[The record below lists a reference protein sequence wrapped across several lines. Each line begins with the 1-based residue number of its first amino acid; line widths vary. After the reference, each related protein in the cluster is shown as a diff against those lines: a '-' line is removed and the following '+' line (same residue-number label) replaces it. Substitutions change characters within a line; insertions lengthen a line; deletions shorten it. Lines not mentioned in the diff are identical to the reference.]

1 VTCVPRSTWWRRKR
15 CAAFALLVLA
25 GCSATQMVYDNGAT
39 LLRWRATSYLDV
51 HGQQAKDLDRRI
63 ENFLAWHRAKALPQ
77 YAELAKSCARRV
89 ERGLTRA
96 DLEWG
101 YDAFRAQLDEGLR
114 AAAREIAPMMD
125 RLTPE
130 QIAHL
135 EQRIKE
141 DNEKFAEEQLDG
153 DEAARRARRMERNVK
168 RMEEWFGTLTAAQ
181 RAAVRRYS
189 ESAPL
194 TGVLRAEDR
203 RRRQAALLTILRTR
217 TAERRLADWA
227 ASWDQG
233 RSAEYEQASRAHL
246 AAYYDMLL
254 AIDRTLSAEQ
264 RAAAAAR
271 FRGLARDFQQL
282 ARAEG
287 SEASWR

>member
-1 VTCVPRSTWWRRKR
+1 MTCVPRATWTWRKL
-15 CAAFALLVLA
+15 CAATVLLALA
-25 GCSATQMVYDNGAT
+25 GCSATQMVYDNGAM

-63 ENFLAWHRAKALPQ
+63 ENFLAWHRATALPQ
-77 YAELAKSCARRV
+77 YAELAESCARRV

-101 YDAFRAQLDEGLR
+101 YDAFRAQLDQGLR

-135 EQRIKE
+135 EQRIE
-141 DNEKFAEEQLDG
+141 ADNENFVEEQLDG

-168 RMEEWFGTLTAAQ
+168 RLEEWFGTLTAVQ

-194 TGVLRAEDR
+194 TGALRAEDR
-203 RRRQAALLTILRTR
+203 RRRQAALLTILRAR

-227 ASWDQG
+227 AGWDQG
-233 RSAEYEQASRAHL
+233 RSPAYEQASRAHR
-246 AAYYDMLL
+246 AAYYDLLL

-264 RAAAAAR
+264 RAAAAGR
-271 FRGLARDFQQL
+271 FRGFARDFQQL